1 VINVGGASTSQDGQL
16 AYSILILPL
25 SILKCKQL
33 GHLYSIKQQLH
44 AAARTCWQSRRCSRS
59 RRRRSYCRAGI
70 ALPIIPESSLRG
82 AAQQDLSTPV
92 ILRPSQSGVPRC
104 PGSTHPLS
112 THIRPLD
119 PTLPRITTYIRTI
132 SIFIGSSGA
141 SITKVAS
148 LKAASLKAASSKL
161 PAKLTLHHPPGQP
174 HSKFLHRM
182 HLQLDR
188 GSGMSTMKAAPS
200 KIASGIYLPLHILHF
215 WAVS

>member
-1 VINVGGASTSQDGQL
+1 V
-16 AYSILILPL
+16 

-119 PTLPRITTYIRTI
+119 PTLPRITTYAKTI
-132 SIFIGSSGA
+132 SIFISSSGA
-141 SITKVAS
+141 SITKV
-148 LKAASLKAASSKL
+148 ASLKAASSKL
-161 PAKLTLHHPPGQP
+161 PAKLTLHHTPGQP
-174 HSKFLHRM
+174 HSKCLHRM

-188 GSGMSTMKAAPS
+188 GSGMSIMRAAPS
-200 KIASGIYLPLHILHF
+200 RIAGGIYPPLHILHF